1 MGSFRQWWRR
11 VAAAVKDRRSV
22 LLARGDPRDEP
33 RRAVGGLPERRAGVP
48 VGADLAVAGAAHRV
62 GARAART
69 ADALADFRDRS
80 APRGKSPAFS
90 AFVRAYFRFLNYRSL
105 LAAEEDIAGDGDDH
119 CVARLERITKLQFLL
134 ELLLQ
139 IRPYCD
145 GMEVPLV
152 LEAMDCALIEILQV
166 YGEICTGVAR
176 FLVGVP
182 APTTRPR
189 QTKSTAA
196 AGIKVLRKAAEKS
209 AQLSS
214 YFELCRSLGVVN
226 VRELEMETEIFI
238 QIRAP
243 ELSEDVVGHATCRE
257 DLVDGPR
264 VGEDLAGQPC
274 HAQGRTSLVG
284 WAAAGEDLAGR
295 SWVALELSMLNVEAS
310 DMGAPVEGSSS
321 TLLELG
327 IPEELGIGE
336 NDDEEEKATCCPC
349 NTSSRL
355 ADIRLTCILQSLFIL
370 QVMPIQSLDKA
381 TAKEHLLLPPEFP
394 QTPSF
399 FRSPTVAW
407 APGGLLHSIGGHRLL
422 NQKASGCTAWRDTR
436 RRSAVGDPQSPEL
449 KVEAANTAVRAA
461 VKRCAEVPISARP
474 GKMMRIAIKSW
485 SRFLPPYI
493 PDDVIFDILLRLPS
507 KSLIRFKS
515 VCKAWHAI
523 ISNPCFISAHL
534 ECSKQKPSIFMVPG
548 VYEKQNNGENTS
560 FLMGLYQYQ
569 GGNIMEQIHVQDFPQ
584 GIGTWSRPIHCNGM
598 LLIST
603 MNHEMIVCNPSTR
616 EIVSLPKGSYNLHA
630 GPRAGFGFDPH
641 SNKYKVARF
650 FYQRDDDTSELVCK
664 FEVLTLGTNLWRQ
677 TEDPPYPISG
687 LTPVHVKGAI
697 YWMVNTPLCPDP
709 PNAFLRFCLTNEKFS
724 LLQYPPCNLK
734 PTRFIEVEGELCCA
748 CFCSQVS
755 ALKIW
760 TCNYAQNPEWTQRCT
775 VQIPPDIVVNN
786 PVARPPIVFLHGKK
800 LLLTWNQVYQY
811 DIQTCRMEKIAS
823 GVEDFTCYDPRNN
836 KYWAYLEKEVT
847 DMHLFNYAESLV
859 PIREF

>member
-1 MGSFRQWWRR
+1 M
-11 VAAAVKDRRSV
+11 
-22 LLARGDPRDEP
+22 
-33 RRAVGGLPERRAGVP
+33 
-48 VGADLAVAGAAHRV
+48 
-62 GARAART
+62 
-69 ADALADFRDRS
+69 
-80 APRGKSPAFS
+80 
-90 AFVRAYFRFLNYRSL
+90 
-105 LAAEEDIAGDGDDH
+105 I
-119 CVARLERITKLQFLL
+119 
-134 ELLLQ
+134 
-139 IRPYCD
+139 
-145 GMEVPLV
+145 
-152 LEAMDCALIEILQV
+152 
-166 YGEICTGVAR
+166 
-176 FLVGVP
+176 
-182 APTTRPR
+182 
-189 QTKSTAA
+189 
-196 AGIKVLRKAAEKS
+196 
-209 AQLSS
+209 SS
-214 YFELCRSLGVVN
+214 
-226 VRELEMETEIFI
+226 
-238 QIRAP
+238 
-243 ELSEDVVGHATCRE
+243 
-257 DLVDGPR
+257 
-264 VGEDLAGQPC
+264 
-274 HAQGRTSLVG
+274 
-284 WAAAGEDLAGR
+284 R

-327 IPEELGIGE
+327 IPEELGI
-336 NDDEEEKATCCPC
+336 AVIAC
-349 NTSSRL
+349 S
-355 ADIRLTCILQSLFIL
+355 RLTCILQSLFIL

>member
-1 MGSFRQWWRR
+1 MGSFRQWWR
-11 VAAAVKDRRSV
+11 RRSV

-189 QTKSTAA
+189 QTKSTAV

-226 VRELEMETEIFI
+226 VRELEVRRQRRRRRSGWCSTMT
-238 QIRAP
+238 RAAARRRGAVDK
-243 ELSEDVVGHATCRE
+243 DVVGHATCRE

-264 VGEDLAGQPC
+264 VGEDFAGQPC

-284 WAAAGEDLAGR
+284 RVAAGEDLAGR
-295 SWVALELSMLNVEAS
+295 SGNARGRTSSIRRQWPWIMRSWVALESSMLNVEAS

-336 NDDEEEKATCCPC
+336 NDDEEEKAT
-349 NTSSRL
+349 S
-355 ADIRLTCILQSLFIL
+355 
-370 QVMPIQSLDKA
+370 
-381 TAKEHLLLPPEFP
+381 
-394 QTPSF
+394 
-399 FRSPTVAW
+399 
-407 APGGLLHSIGGHRLL
+407 
-422 NQKASGCTAWRDTR
+422 WRDTR
-436 RRSAVGDPQSPEL
+436 GRSAVGDPQSPEL

-697 YWMVNTPLCPDP
+697 YWMVNMPLCPDP

>member
-22 LLARGDPRDEP
+22 LLERGDPRDEP

-166 YGEICTGVAR
+166 YGEICTGVAL

-226 VRELEMETEIFI
+226 VRELEVRR
-238 QIRAP
+238 Q
-243 ELSEDVVGHATCRE
+243 L
-257 DLVDGPR
+257 DLRGFGP
-264 VGEDLAGQPC
+264 
-274 HAQGRTSLVG
+274 
-284 WAAAGEDLAGR
+284 
-295 SWVALELSMLNVEAS
+295 LNCQV
-310 DMGAPVEGSSS
+310 
-321 TLLELG
+321 
-327 IPEELGIGE
+327 
-336 NDDEEEKATCCPC
+336 N
-349 NTSSRL
+349 
-355 ADIRLTCILQSLFIL
+355 CILQSLFIL

-436 RRSAVGDPQSPEL
+436 GRSAVGDPQSPEL